1 MVEEDIMELGEIIEK
16 MKNKRIL
23 VLGDVTFDKYI
34 MGRVTKISPEAPV
47 PMVEVESESYFLGGA
62 ANVVKNLSALETKVS
77 IVTVIGDDPE
87 GGYLIREIEKM
98 GVDALGIFKDQ
109 KRITTMVSRIL
120 ASENY
125 QLLRLD
131 RAEDKKI
138 NHETTLKLTDY
149 MEGSIDAF
157 DVLLIADYGRG
168 VITQEL
174 VSNVVKIAK
183 ESGKQVVVN
192 PKRENFIYY
201 EGVDLIRTNR
211 REASYVTGVSAINE
225 TCIRI
230 MGQKILTSLRC
241 GAVLI
246 TWVEGGFHLFERDG
260 KVIFIPP
267 LIKRPVDVTGV
278 GDTITCALALGLAAG
293 ATIEESS
300 ILANYAGAIVAN
312 KNGLATVTLGE
323 LNEAI
328 DKNIFGE

>member
-1 MVEEDIMELGEIIEK
+1 MELGEIIGK
-16 MKNKRIL
+16 MMGKRIL

-34 MGRVTKISPEAPV
+34 MGHVTKISPEAPV

-62 ANVVKNLSALETKVS
+62 ANVIKNLCALEAKVS
-77 IVTVIGDDPE
+77 IATVIGDDPE

-98 GVDALGIFKDQ
+98 GVDALGILKDQ
-109 KRITTMVSRIL
+109 KRITAMVSRIL
-120 ASENY
+120 APDNY

-138 NHETTLKLTDY
+138 DHETTIKLTYY
-149 MEGSIDAF
+149 MKRAINAF

-183 ESGKQVVVN
+183 ENGKKVVVN
-192 PKRENFIYY
+192 PKKENFPHY
-201 EGVDLIRTNR
+201 EGVDVIRTNR
-211 REASYVTGVSAINE
+211 REASYATGVSAINE
-225 TCIRI
+225 TSIRI

-246 TWVEGGFHLFERDG
+246 TWIEEGSHLFERDG
-260 KVIFIPP
+260 KVTFIPS
-267 LIKRPVDVTGV
+267 LVKRPVDITGV

-300 ILANYAGAIVAN
+300 RLANYAGAIVAN
-312 KNGLATVTLGE
+312 KKGLATTTPEE
-323 LNEAI
+323 LKEAI
-328 DKNIFGE
+328 TKNIFGE